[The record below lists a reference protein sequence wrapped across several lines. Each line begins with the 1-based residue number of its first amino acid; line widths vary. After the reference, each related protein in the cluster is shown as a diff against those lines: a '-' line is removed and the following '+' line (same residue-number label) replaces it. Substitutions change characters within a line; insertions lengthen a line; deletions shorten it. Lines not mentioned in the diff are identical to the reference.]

1 MNYIAT
7 FKKLPKNVG
16 DLGKLIVAKDFK
28 KLPKVQKIVISGHN
42 GHHFKCPQRVSMNL
56 CTSHTHFHST
66 CLSDHFNMNFIDMTS
81 FIRLIFVLSCV
92 SLSHPFWLLHHL
104 PTPLSLSLLFSLAS
118 FPLSRSQLWI
128 SFAKL
133 AHSWLTNIQSFRCQ
147 RAPPSLL
154 KTFLRFVSNESAKV
168 IKINF
173 YFEQKCISPFT
184 KVFNHE
190 EGSNIP

>member
-92 SLSHPFWLLHHL
+92 SLSHIPSDSFIIFPPH
-104 PTPLSLSLLFSLAS
+104 SLSLVLISFLPSL
-118 FPLSRSQLWI
+118 PLSVMNQL
-128 SFAKL
+128 
-133 AHSWLTNIQSFRCQ
+133 C
-147 RAPPSLL
+147 RAGSLL
-154 KTFLRFVSNESAKV
+154 TD
-168 IKINF
+168 
-173 YFEQKCISPFT
+173 
-184 KVFNHE
+184 
-190 EGSNIP
+190 